1 MDQFVNE
8 AIEAGFT
15 RQQAEFMS
23 DMLAKYP
30 HSHSVSE
37 VEGLEELL
45 DDMEEEGEE
54 DGDNED

>member
-30 HSHSVSE
+30 HTHSVGE

-45 DDMEEEGEE
+45 DDMEEEGE
-54 DGDNED
+54 DNED